1 MILLAAL
8 RLPLNHLVSILLL
21 LRIPLKKFRS
31 IRRELTD
38 SGRKVEE
45 LLADTHSLKYNFG
58 FPASNGPTPE
68 TLKNYLDVSTTVKT
82 TGPLPGLVSLMQRS
96 EADYSRWRRPQRSS
110 CCGHTH
116 LFPVNP
122 PCSVQNQAYLSVP
135 VNPPLDPV

>member
-1 MILLAAL
+1 MILLAAS
-8 RLPLNHLVSILLL
+8 RLPLNLLLYILLPF
-21 LRIPLKKFRS
+21 RIPLKKFRS

-82 TGPLPGLVSLMQRS
+82 TELLTLTCP
-96 EADYSRWRRPQRSS
+96 
-110 CCGHTH
+110 
-116 LFPVNP
+116 LFPN
-122 PCSVQNQAYLSVP
+122 AAL
-135 VNPPLDPV
+135 